1 MLSLS
6 PNLLKFTSFSFLFA
20 VQAGASPL
28 LSEYHRYS
36 ARNNSL
42 QWSDC
47 SVGLPGRE
55 CTRFEVPLDWHN
67 DTAGKA
73 SLAVIRY
80 PATKQ
85 PKLGTLFMNP
95 GGPGGSGLQ
104 NVQGAYGDTLM
115 EYVEGKYDIVSWDPR
130 GVGQTIPRAACF
142 ETPAEEDAFW
152 KGSIINAGPEVRGNF
167 TSQTDLDAFYSKL
180 DESDALLQRLGE
192 KCIAYSPNTFQ
203 YIGTAATV
211 RDMVAM
217 HDALEG
223 PGKKIDFLVFSDR
236 VGHVVLDGVVD
247 PVYWTNRPAHE
258 LMINAWESI
267 EATFDGFAKECAN
280 AGPSHCAI
288 AEQNST
294 ASSIRQWILDL
305 IDAAYDYR
313 QEIGAS
319 ALLNSS
325 SLRAELSN
333 YMYTPKSWTN
343 LSQKLYRIKAQF
355 DNTTSLNTTQTKRW
369 LQLFDSVGS
378 MGSTHYSR
386 QEPTSEQTTKN
397 HNVPETG
404 IGCADARDPGDVTT
418 KDVFDTVVNVTH
430 RITPTFGPLGVR
442 FLSRAFCHRWP
453 VRAVERYSGPWN
465 KKPPKPILVIGNEAD
480 PVTPYVNAKSVADS
494 FGSSAVLIK
503 QAGYGVSVIV
513 PVSSMESL
521 TASGPACI
529 ARDAFGLHRCCDSEI
544 PGARRIAKE
553 GYVLR
558 GEPIAKWDWVLS
570 NPSNKQ
576 ATTKLFTE
584 PVNTT
589 SASGAP
595 Q

>member
-36 ARNNSL
+36 ARNNNL

-223 PGKKIDFLVFSDR
+223 PGKKIDFLGISYGTIVGLHLINMFSDR

-305 IDAAYDYR
+305 IDAAYDRR

-319 ALLNSS
+319 APFNSS
-325 SLRAELSN
+325 SLRAQLSN
-333 YMYTPKSWTN
+333 DMYTPKTWTN
-343 LSQKLYRIKAQF
+343 LSHTLYMIKAQF
-355 DNTTSLNTTQTKRW
+355 DNTTSLNITQTKRW

-503 QAGYGVSVIV
+503 QAGYGHVSRE
-513 PVSSMESL
+513 M
-521 TASGPACI
+521 
-529 ARDAFGLHRCCDSEI
+529 
-544 PGARRIAKE
+544 
-553 GYVLR
+553 
-558 GEPIAKWDWVLS
+558 
-570 NPSNKQ
+570 PSDCTVAAIQKYLVHDELPKKDTFCE

-589 SASGAP
+589 SASGTP